1 MTATEDV
8 APSRELRFLL
18 ACARG
23 EAVAVPALDWR
34 RLLWMATR
42 HRLTPQVAQALAG
55 RPEVPAEVV
64 ATLARGTRQAAVTG
78 LAQAAEM
85 VRVTTVLEAAGIPAL
100 ALKGP
105 VEALL
110 CRGGLGQRP
119 SSDIDLHVAEEH
131 IAGAIAALGQA
142 GWRPDLP
149 GLAQVAGK
157 PWVGAFE
164 CTLRRAAGAPAVEL
178 HWRFTSTFA
187 TFPLTMA
194 EALGRSIAVELAG
207 GSVRTLPTAERF
219 LFLCAHGCK
228 HGWAMVSHL
237 LDIAVYLHRGIP
249 PEIAGLARRMRLRRV
264 LTLSVHLA
272 HVLLAAPLPAWLPEA
287 GPADSRIRRLA
298 GMTVAAMDLG
308 PDEPDGWGGGGG
320 RVRRLRYG
328 WALAEGPSGKLSLL
342 HHLLPNEQDIA
353 GGGGPLALAAARF
366 RRLAGWGWRRVL
378 GGMPDPLSRP
388 RHGPRP

>member
-249 PEIAGLARRMRLRRV
+249 PRDRR
-264 LTLSVHLA
+264 
-272 HVLLAAPLPAWLPEA
+272 P
-287 GPADSRIRRLA
+287 GPAH
-298 GMTVAAMDLG
+298 AAATRADA
-308 PDEPDGWGGGGG
+308 
-320 RVRRLRYG
+320 V
-328 WALAEGPSGKLSLL
+328 GPSG
-342 HHLLPNEQDIA
+342 PCPA
-353 GGGGPLALAAARF
+353 GGPLARVAARGRPGRF
-366 RRLAGWGWRRVL
+366 
-378 GGMPDPLSRP
+378 PDPAAGRDDGGG
-388 RHGPRP
+388 HGPGAGRTRWLGRRRRTRPPPALRLGLGRRPVRQAVLVAPPAAQ